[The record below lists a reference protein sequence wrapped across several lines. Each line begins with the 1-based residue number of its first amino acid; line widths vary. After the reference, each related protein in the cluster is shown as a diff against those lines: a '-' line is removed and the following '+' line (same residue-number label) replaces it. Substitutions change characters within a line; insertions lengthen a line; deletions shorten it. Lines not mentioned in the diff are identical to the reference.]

1 MTSAQLKPQTSRK
14 RDEGPKPG
22 DSSSARR
29 LASAS
34 VSPLTD
40 EEYKKIQAYGSQLKY
55 PLQSLDALRETN
67 VAIREQIAAF
77 SHVEPMSFLGR
88 CAAWFSSRFGPKD
101 VLTPS
106 LEQLERELA
115 ENIRQIRY
123 YTEKV
128 IQPKIDQIRRKYE
141 GKTFER
147 TEETPRALVLA
158 GVPTEK
164 VGKIPAHKAL
174 FEAIAFKITSTES
187 SHASIVS
194 RDGDNSIM
202 ITRRNK
208 DGEEETLRLSYRRPG
223 KVDAEII
230 GPDGIRGGSF
240 WNDDALKL
248 ANAFIA
254 GRNFRVKPA
263 KFKNYTVV

>member
-1 MTSAQLKPQTSRK
+1 MTSAQLAPQTSRL
-14 RDEGPKPG
+14 RELGPNPG
-22 DSSSARR
+22 ESRN
-29 LASAS
+29 

-40 EEYKKIQAYGSQLKY
+40 EEYKKIQAYGSQLKI
-55 PLQSLDALRETN
+55 PLKCLDDLRKTN

-88 CAAWFSSRFGPKD
+88 CAAWFSSRFGPKEI
-101 VLTPS
+101 LTPS
-106 LEQLERELA
+106 LEQLEKELA
-115 ENIRQIRY
+115 ENIRHIRF

-128 IQPKIDQIRRKYE
+128 IQPKIDQIRRKYNE
-141 GKTFER
+141 KTFER
-147 TEETPRALVLA
+147 TKDTPRALVLA

-174 FEAIAFKITSTES
+174 FEAIAYKITSTEQS
-187 SHASIVS
+187 NVTIVS

-208 DGEEETLRLSYRRPG
+208 DGEKETLRLSYRRPG

-230 GPDGIRGGSF
+230 GPDGVRGGSF

-254 GRNFRVKPA
+254 GKNFSVKPA
-263 KFKNYTVV
+263 RFKNFTVV

>member
-1 MTSAQLKPQTSRK
+1 MTSAQLEPQTSRK
-14 RDEGPKPG
+14 RDPGQTG

-34 VSPLTD
+34 VSSLTD
-40 EEYKKIQAYGSQLKY
+40 EEYKKIQAYGSQLKI
-55 PLQSLDALRETN
+55 PLKSLDALRETN

-77 SHVEPMSFLGR
+77 SHVEPVSFLGR

-101 VLTPS
+101 ALTPS
-106 LEQLERELA
+106 LEQLEKELA

-123 YTEKV
+123 FTERV
-128 IQPKIDQIRRKYE
+128 IQPRINQIRREYE
-141 GKTFER
+141 GRTFDR
-147 TEETPRALVLA
+147 TKDTPRALVLA

-164 VGKIPAHKAL
+164 VGKTIPAHKAL
-174 FEAIAFKITSTES
+174 FEAIAFGIKSTEQS
-187 SHASIVS
+187 NVAIVS

-223 KVDAEII
+223 KVDAEIV
-230 GPDGIRGGSF
+230 GPDGLRGGSF
-240 WNDDALKL
+240 WNDDALDL
-248 ANAFIA
+248 ANVFIA
-254 GRNFRVKPA
+254 GKNFSVKPA